1 MTGMSH
7 LKVCSGI
14 IYPFDIFNVSSF
26 MTELWGKP
34 AFINLI

>member
-1 MTGMSH
+1 MGTSH

-14 IYPFDIFNVSSF
+14 IQPFDIFNVSSF
-26 MTELWGKP
+26 MTELWRKT